1 MEKLLIEEKE
11 KLLYQLF
18 GIPAS
23 TQKIEIQFD
32 DLPAPDE
39 NGKIQGIV
47 LENINGFKFISSI
60 KEVDIQSILLSTKQH
75 VEKQCKMQINIISL
89 NNFDCTIA
97 CQIHMKIDD
106 SVSAWEI
113 MESTNSSLIGKIYGI
128 KLGTEYQLWIEYLL
142 MSYILFELNNE
153 KMAFLVAFAALDQ
166 FIENLYTRLPL
177 IYQNVYF
184 ENIDILTE
192 QDADFLE
199 KKRDKYSNLNRRL
212 VEEKL
217 HDILTER
224 FDDPTIYSVPYSA
237 IISYEKIRNKIAH
250 CEVTD
255 CRGKYLNL
263 LLNILKILYL
273 AGLGVDITQIFKE
286 K

>member
-1 MEKLLIEEKE
+1 
-11 KLLYQLF
+11 
-18 GIPAS
+18 
-23 TQKIEIQFD
+23 
-32 DLPAPDE
+32 
-39 NGKIQGIV
+39 
-47 LENINGFKFISSI
+47 
-60 KEVDIQSILLSTKQH
+60 
-75 VEKQCKMQINIISL
+75 
-89 NNFDCTIA
+89 
-97 CQIHMKIDD
+97 
-106 SVSAWEI
+106 
-113 MESTNSSLIGKIYGI
+113 
-128 KLGTEYQLWIEYLL
+128 
-142 MSYILFELNNE
+142 MSYIFFELNNE